1 MNDIEI
7 NDIRTEK
14 DFKTISFSNY
24 KKTLVIKELL
34 NSLSNSKVEESCN
47 WSAELIC
54 AGHYGD
60 LWEVILKYLAKNI
73 HIGNPKLPIYIDKR
87 FENFKDIMFNG
98 YIGNEL
104 IMRNNL
110 KIRKLFA
117 EIICILCYSRKN
129 LSFEHIKIN
138 KNEYDIITMA
148 NRFKA
153 PNTEF
158 ASKYF
163 KKEDPKEIFIA
174 INEFTYNLNDKY
186 KNKVNACYWIEW
198 IMEFENL
205 CKQKKEKC
213 ICERRTFAPVQDT
226 YKCDIIWI
234 IWEILLDIANE
245 KSTLTYKIIESLL
258 KIFSIKYKPGTKKK
272 RRYLLYFAVSLIT
285 ENVDYNIEMI
295 SNKNSIDIVTS
306 KINII
311 YKQIKKNELSPNTDY
326 LFNNVD
332 KTSNLKKTIEKLEKL
347 KSLNQ
352 IHYSNNINEK
362 YNENINNKINDIE
375 HNSNDEESDY

>member
-1 MNDIEI
+1 MDDIEI

-14 DFKTISFSNY
+14 EFKTISFSNY

-34 NSLSNSKVEESCN
+34 NSLSNSKVEEACN

-54 AGHYGD
+54 AGHYSD
-60 LWEVILKYLAKNI
+60 LWDIILKYLAKNI
-73 HIGNPKLPIYIDKR
+73 HISNPKLPIYIDKR

-98 YIGNEL
+98 YVGNEL
-104 IMRNNL
+104 IMRNST

-138 KNEYDIITMA
+138 KNEYDMINMA

-153 PNTEF
+153 PNTDY
-158 ASKYF
+158 ANKYF
-163 KKEDPKEIFIA
+163 KPEDPKELFIA
-174 INEFTYNLNDKY
+174 INEFTYNLSDTN

-198 IMEFENL
+198 IIEFESL

-213 ICERRTFAPVQDT
+213 ICERRVFAPVQDT

-234 IWEILLDIANE
+234 IWEILLDIANNMN
-245 KSTLTYKIIESLL
+245 TLTYKIMESLL

-272 RRYLLYFAVSLIT
+272 RRYILYFAISLIT
-285 ENVDYNIEMI
+285 ENVDYTIEMI
-295 SNKNSIDIVTS
+295 SNKNNIDVITS
-306 KINII
+306 KIDVI
-311 YKQIKKNELSPNTDY
+311 YKQIKKNEISPNTDY

-332 KTSNLKKTIEKLEKL
+332 KTANLQKTIQKLEKI

-352 IHYSNNINEK
+352 IQYTSNSNSKYNDSINNNINH
-362 YNENINNKINDIE
+362 YSDDEN
-375 HNSNDEESDY
+375 